1 MSEPIYAPPVNV
13 TGPTPMPKEFG
24 LYSVATIT
32 DSNDSHAQGGVQY
45 DPLSCG
51 AVATVSAACG
61 TPGGPPMPGTAELTP
76 DRWVHSAAFMVYAG
90 PQGRLVSY
98 RPDELLTK
106 AQSWLR
112 LGEEAA
118 VERGFWTG
126 AALTDDPDSLHLTA
140 GDAADVV
147 APGKVEV
154 LAAAAVSPKLAIGLL
169 EEALGDRLLG
179 RGVIHAPRLV
189 IPFLDEHLAPSGT
202 RLQTTLRTDVAAGSG
217 YDGSGPDGAARAA
230 GEAWLYGTGPVKVTR
245 GEAFEVGGDDVG
257 RLLNRTTN
265 EITVLSGRL
274 VTVTYECALVGV
286 RVNLA

>member
-13 TGPTPMPKEFG
+13 TAPAPMPKEFG
-24 LYSVATIT
+24 LYSVATVV
-32 DSNDSHAQGGVQY
+32 DSNAAHAQGGVQY

-51 AVATVSAACG
+51 AVAAVSAACG
-61 TPGGPPMPGTAELTP
+61 TPGGPPMPGTLELSP
-76 DRWVHSAAFMVYAG
+76 DRWVHSTAFTVYAG
-90 PQGRLVSY
+90 PQGRLISY
-98 RPDELLTK
+98 RPDELQTM

-118 VERGFWTG
+118 VERGFWAGTP
-126 AALTDDPDSLHLTA
+126 LTDDPAALRLTA
-140 GDAADVV
+140 GDQ
-147 APGKVEV
+147 VEV
-154 LAAAAVSPKLAIGLL
+154 LAPAAVSGKLALGLL

-179 RGVIHAPRLV
+179 RGVLHVPRV
-189 IPFLDEHLAPSGT
+189 AFPFLSDLSAAGT
-202 RLQTTLRTDVAAGSG
+202 RMQTKLHTDVAVGSG
-217 YDGSGPDGAARAA
+217 YDGSGPDGAARAE
-230 GEAWLYGTGPVKVTR
+230 GEAWIYGTGPVKVTR

>member
-61 TPGGPPMPGTAELTP
+61 TPGGPAMPGTAELTP
-76 DRWVHSAAFMVYAG
+76 DRWVHSSAFMVYAG

-126 AALTDDPDSLHLTA
+126 ASLTDDPAALHLTA
-140 GDAADVV
+140 GDAA
-147 APGKVEV
+147 AGGKVEV
-154 LAAAAVSPKLAIGLL
+154 LAAAAVSPKLGIGLL

-179 RGVIHAPRLV
+179 RGVIHAPRV
-189 IPFLDEHLAPSGT
+189 AIPFLPDLFPAGT
-202 RLQTTLRTDVAAGSG
+202 RLQTKLHTDVAAGSG

-257 RLLNRTTN
+257 RLLDRTTN

-286 RVNLA
+286 RITLN